1 MKRFK
6 TTGLCNPKKQY
17 MVDIKDKLEKVKA
30 LIENEEY
37 FIINRPRQY
46 GKSTL
51 LFALKKELSKRYVVI
66 SISFEGIGDESFKN
80 AEVFSDIFIE
90 LILKSLNNTNKE
102 EKEKFKSLLQKKICN
117 FVELSKII
125 TEFIAS
131 LNKEVILIIDE
142 VDKSSNNQVFLNF
155 LGM

>member
-1 MKRFK
+1 MKEFN
-6 TTGLCNPKKQY
+6 TTGLCNPNKHY
-17 MVDIKDKLEKVKA
+17 MVDISNNLENIKKLVEKEK
-30 LIENEEY
+30 Y

-80 AEVFSDIFIE
+80 AEFFSEVFIE
-90 LILKSLNNTNKE
+90 LILKSLNTTNKE

-117 FVELSKII
+117 SVELSKII
-125 TEFIAS
+125 TEFI
-131 LNKEVILIIDE
+131 
-142 VDKSSNNQVFLNF
+142 SS
-155 LGM
+155 

>member
-30 LIENEEY
+30 LIKNEEY

-51 LFALKKELSKRYVVI
+51 LFALKKELSKSYVVI

-80 AEVFSDIFIE
+80 AEFFSEVFIE
-90 LILKSLNNTNKE
+90 LILKSLNTTNKE
-102 EKEKFKSLLQKKICN
+102 EKEKNNIRN
-117 FVELSKII
+117 A
-125 TEFIAS
+125 T
-131 LNKEVILIIDE
+131 LNKIAC
-142 VDKSSNNQVFLNF
+142 S
-155 LGM
+155 